1 MLRSDR
7 LRRAVRGSLAAAV
20 AVCAFSSSAAAP
32 VLAASATHPQGT
44 RHRCLALTQSVAVG
58 PAPCIG
64 NTDAATET
72 YEAII
77 AGAGLLFF
85 TGGAVVYRRR
95 RSAGSGPAAPS
106 RPRPV

>member
-7 LRRAVRGSLAAAV
+7 LRGAVRGSLAVAV
-20 AVCAFSSSAAAP
+20 AVCALSSSAAP

-44 RHRCLALTQSVAVG
+44 RHRCLALTQTVAIG

-64 NTDAATET
+64 NTDSATET
-72 YEAII
+72 YEAIL

-95 RSAGSGPAAPS
+95 RGAGSGPAAPS

>member
-1 MLRSDR
+1 MVHADR
-7 LRRAVRGSLAAAV
+7 LRGAVRGSLAVAV

-32 VLAASATHPQGT
+32 ALAATSTHPQGT
-44 RHRCLALTQSVAVG
+44 RHRCVSLTQTVAIG

-77 AGAGLLFF
+77 AGAGLLVF
-85 TGGAVVYRRR
+85 TGGALAYRRR
-95 RSAGSGPAAPS
+95 RNAGSGPAAPS